1 MKCEIV
7 VCRPQKCVLYQL
19 MTKHSKKFQLLFV
32 FGNAPMTTT
41 QIAREVNRKLPNVL
55 NDLKTLESLGFVRRF
70 EGYRRTV
77 YWEPTFDEL
86 IIKFS
91 KQDNTLE
98 ISGCPLVPVTYAEPK
113 QKTLNRRRC
122 LKK

>member
-1 MKCEIV
+1 
-7 VCRPQKCVLYQL
+7 
-19 MTKHSKKFQLLFV
+19 
-32 FGNAPMTTT
+32 MTTT